1 MIEVIEKVKDQKLS
15 LLTQEMSAT
24 TILGIGVGLSQLSQ
38 IIIGMTD
45 TVMMG
50 WFGAQALAAGSL
62 VNSLFLLLFL
72 FFTGVLHATAP
83 MMGAALGQLRLR
95 DISTTLNHGN
105 YLAYGMTAIM
115 ALFALVMEPFLLLL
129 GQQEQV
135 VEIAKTYTYWLIP
148 GFLPS
153 LLFIVIRVFL
163 TTVGDVVILGCVSL
177 IGVFING
184 LTNYA
189 FMFGVFG
196 FPTLGA
202 PGCAVGTSLTNT
214 LMVVAVALLMRY
226 RPRIN
231 RVVFWTKA
239 QHFRPDLLRAIL
251 SLGLPIGFVLFSEH
265 ITFSGAG
272 LIMGV
277 LGTDQLAAFS
287 ITLQWIAVFYMLPI
301 GFSHAATTRISLAI
315 GQKDTQLIKQVFMTS
330 IGLATIYGLIC
341 LVAMIM
347 FDQSMVSLLVKEDLE
362 QNRTVVEQATVFM
375 RWAAVLQLINGLIVV
390 CAGILRGFRETKTPM
405 LLVFVLYWILGL
417 GSAIIL
423 STRFGSTG
431 IWAGILFSFSVTL
444 FGLILTLLSKMK
456 DLPSIIFQISLEDQK
471 VFSSF

>member
-72 FFTGVLHATAP
+72 FFTGVLYATAP

-105 YLAYGMTAIM
+105 YLAYGMTVIM
-115 ALFALVMEPFLLLL
+115 ALFALVMGPFLLLL

-153 LLFIVIRVFL
+153 LLFIVVRVFL
-163 TTVGDVVILGCVSL
+163 TTVGDVALLGCVSL
-177 IGVFING
+177 IGVLING

-202 PGCAVGTSLTNT
+202 PGCAVGTSLSNT
-214 LMVVAVALLMRY
+214 LMLVAVALLMRY

-239 QHFRPDLLRAIL
+239 QHFMPDLLRAIL

-277 LGTDQLAAFS
+277 LGTDKLAAFS

-315 GQKDTQLIKQVFMTS
+315 GQKDTQLIKQVFITS

-341 LVAMIM
+341 LVAMII
-347 FDQSMVSLLVKEDLE
+347 FDRSMVGLLVKEDLE

-423 STRFGSTG
+423 STKFGSTG
-431 IWAGILFSFSVTL
+431 IWAGILFSFSVTF

-456 DLPSIIFQISLEDQK
+456 DLPSIVSQISLADEK